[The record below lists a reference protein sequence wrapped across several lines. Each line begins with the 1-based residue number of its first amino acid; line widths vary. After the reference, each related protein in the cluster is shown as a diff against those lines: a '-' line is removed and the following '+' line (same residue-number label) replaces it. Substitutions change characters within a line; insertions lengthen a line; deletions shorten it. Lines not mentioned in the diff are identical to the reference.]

1 MTMTVIQN
9 ERLRTL
15 TARLVRATG
24 ATSDEV
30 FGINAPLRVC
40 PLGAHVDHQGGAV
53 TGLTIDRSVM
63 LVAVPLPEPVLRVE
77 SIDFQGAVT
86 VDLTA
91 AQPPPTGEWGDYAR
105 AAAGVLSARGRLDRG
120 LHAVIGGDLA
130 GAGLSSSAAV
140 LICYLLG
147 LARANQF
154 DFDRRN
160 VATLVQQ
167 AENSYIGVASG
178 LLDQSI
184 ILFADMGHLTHVNVS
199 DFSVERVMTHERA
212 PEVGVVVA
220 FSGISR
226 ALAGSGFNTRVEE
239 CHEAARILLDRGGG
253 AAGRRPLLSE
263 VEPELFDRFA
273 AELPENLRRRAAH
286 FFGERRRVI
295 DGVEAWRGGDLT
307 RFGELMSASGE
318 SSIRNYEC
326 GTSELVTLYELL
338 RTTPG
343 VYGARFS
350 GAGFGGSCVALADPD
365 VGEEIAN
372 AVSRGY
378 AAAHPDAAANAR
390 CHLCAP
396 AGPARFVDGDD

>member
-1 MTMTVIQN
+1 MTPKQQ
-9 ERLRTL
+9 ERLRVL

-24 ATSDEV
+24 ASSDEV
-30 FGINAPLRVC
+30 FGVNAPLRVC
-40 PLGAHVDHQGGAV
+40 PLGAHVDHQGGSV
-53 TGLTIDRSVM
+53 TGLTVDRSVTM
-63 LVAVPLPEPVLRVE
+63 AAVPLPEPVLRVE
-77 SIDFQGAVT
+77 SLDFQGEVA

-91 AQPPPTGEWGDYAR
+91 TQPPPIGEWGDFAR
-105 AAAGVLSARGRLDRG
+105 AAADVLSTRRRLNRGV
-120 LHAVIGGDLA
+120 HAVIGGDLA

-147 LARANQF
+147 LARANGF
-154 DFDRRN
+154 DLPRSE
-160 VATLVQQ
+160 VAALVQR

-184 ILFADMGHLTHVNVS
+184 ILFAEKGHLTHVNVS
-199 DFSVERVMTHERA
+199 DLSVERVTAREGT

-226 ALAGSGFNTRVEE
+226 ALTGSGFNTRVEE
-239 CHEAARILLDRGGG
+239 CHEAARILLDCGGRT
-253 AAGRRPLLSE
+253 AGRRPLLSE

-273 AELPENLRRRAAH
+273 GELPESLRRRAAH
-286 FFGERRRVI
+286 FFGERQRVI
-295 DGVEAWRGGDLT
+295 DGVEVWRGGDLT

-326 GTSELVTLYELL
+326 GTPELVTLYELL
-338 RTTPG
+338 RNTPG

-350 GAGFGGSCVALADPD
+350 GAGFGGSCVALADPTA
-365 VGEEIAN
+365 GEKIAN
-372 AVSRGY
+372 TVSRGY
-378 AAAHPDAAANAR
+378 AEAHPDAAANAH

-396 AGPARFVDGDD
+396 AGPAQFVDGDD

>member
-1 MTMTVIQN
+1 
-9 ERLRTL
+9 
-15 TARLVRATG
+15 
-24 ATSDEV
+24 
-30 FGINAPLRVC
+30 
-40 PLGAHVDHQGGAV
+40 
-53 TGLTIDRSVM
+53 
-63 LVAVPLPEPVLRVE
+63 
-77 SIDFQGAVT
+77 
-86 VDLTA
+86 
-91 AQPPPTGEWGDYAR
+91 
-105 AAAGVLSARGRLDRG
+105 
-120 LHAVIGGDLA
+120 
-130 GAGLSSSAAV
+130 
-140 LICYLLG
+140 LLG

-154 DFDRRN
+154 DLDRRN

-184 ILFADMGHLTHVNVS
+184 ILFADKGHLTHVNVS
-199 DFSVERVMTHERA
+199 DLSVERVMTHERA
-212 PEVGVVVA
+212 PEVAVVVA

-253 AAGRRPLLSE
+253 MAGRRPLLSE

-273 AELPENLRRRAAH
+273 AELPESLRRRAAH

-307 RFGELMSASGE
+307 RFGDLMSASGE

-365 VGEEIAN
+365 LGEEIAN

-378 AAAHPDAAANAR
+378 AAAHPDAAANAS